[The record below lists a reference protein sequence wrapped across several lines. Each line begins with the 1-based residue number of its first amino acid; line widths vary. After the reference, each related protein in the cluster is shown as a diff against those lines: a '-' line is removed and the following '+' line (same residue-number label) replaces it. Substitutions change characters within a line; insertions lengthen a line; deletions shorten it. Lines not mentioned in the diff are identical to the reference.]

1 MSQAENANPIQV
13 VRMQLNKMEGEFS
26 HALPAHIPVARFMRV
41 VMTAVQNNPDL
52 LRTDRRS
59 LFNAAMRAAQDGLL
73 PDGRDG
79 AIVPYKGD
87 AQWMPMIGGIRKK
100 VRNSGEIV
108 SWDVQAVYEN
118 DDFDFQ
124 LGDDPMIYHKP
135 KLGDRGKIIAVY
147 SIATLKGGEK
157 SRDVM
162 GIDEVE
168 KIRAISRSKNGPWA
182 NPTFYPEMAKKTV
195 ARRHSKVLP
204 MSTDLDDLLRRD
216 DHLYD
221 LDGKDQGE
229 DAPAQPQRRKIT
241 DKLTDI
247 ARGSTKGDDDE
258 IEDAETIP
266 DDATPD
272 GEDANGNDGGATSA
286 DDSKEPDAGE
296 KKTQQRG
303 YRAGVQGRERKCPAD
318 IAKDERLSGVWFAAF
333 DQGKSEAAA
342 DDEGTTEG
350 AE

>member
-221 LDGKDQGE
+221 LDGNNQGE
-229 DAPAQPQRRKIT
+229 DSPAQPQRRKIA

-247 ARGSTKGDDDE
+247 AQSATKADDE

-266 DDATPD
+266 DDAPP
-272 GEDANGNDGGATSA
+272 EGGGA
-286 DDSKEPDAGE
+286 DDSTGE
-296 KKTQQRG
+296 SSTDTPEKDEAEAKAQQRG
-303 YRAGVQGRERKCPAD
+303 YRAGVQGRDRKCPPD
-318 IAKDERLSGVWFAAF
+318 IAKDDRLSGVWFKAF

-342 DDEGTTEG
+342 DDEGTTEE